1 MGVRRGENW
10 FEPIEVLDLQM
21 RLNGVSTALLVQ
33 HGVPQHGHWG
43 HDYLFECCERF
54 PQRFA
59 VIVIVDVA
67 QPDAPQT
74 LAEWAARGAVGV
86 RLAPDMRSP
95 GPDPL
100 AIWRAA
106 SELNL
111 VVSVMG
117 GGEQLGAE
125 FREPTP
131 TCARQRLELADD
143 PITLTLTDW
152 SAELRVR

>member
-1 MGVRRGENW
+1 M
-10 FEPIEVLDLQM
+10 
-21 RLNGVSTALLVQ
+21 
-33 HGVPQHGHWG
+33 
-43 HDYLFECCERF
+43 
-54 PQRFA
+54 
-59 VIVIVDVA
+59 
-67 QPDAPQT
+67 
-74 LAEWAARGAVGV
+74 GV

-125 FREPTP
+125 FREPTL

-143 PITLTLTDW
+143 PITLTRTRTDW